1 MGVST
6 RARSGV
12 RDDED
17 DDEDDDDADGRSCEE
32 IGQISPDSSETSEAR
47 KAARLQREL
56 PAGAPAPE
64 EAEIVGSHNGCCS
77 PFSSFGV
84 WGWSITRVNGN
95 SRNPKSRPRY
105 SQSRNLPQ
113 AAGWKPDVGPEP

>member
-47 KAARLQREL
+47 EAARLQREL
-56 PAGAPAPE
+56 PAGAPE
-64 EAEIVGSHNGCCS
+64 EAGIVGSHNGCCS
-77 PFSSFGV
+77 PFSSWCLGMV
-84 WGWSITRVNGN
+84 DN
-95 SRNPKSRPRY
+95 SRPR
-105 SQSRNLPQ
+105 
-113 AAGWKPDVGPEP
+113 